1 MRNPIL
7 TLILVAGAGMAGA
20 GALTGPQLS
29 LVIVGTIWAAAAGL
43 CLWLAA
49 DAREARARRDAIVAT
64 GIPALVTIR
73 RARATNLRLNEMP
86 QMALL
91 LHVEPQDGTPAF
103 ECEQHH
109 VVPFEGLGAVHSGRP
124 LHARLAR
131 EDRTRMAIDWST
143 ATAPL
148 AVAA

>member
-7 TLILVAGAGMAGA
+7 KLVLLAGTGMAVA

-29 LVIVGTIWAAAAGL
+29 MVLVGTIWAAAAGL
-43 CLWLAA
+43 FLFLAA
-49 DAREARARRDAIVAT
+49 DAADARARHDEIAAT

-73 RARATNLRLNEMP
+73 RARATNLRINDMP
-86 QMALL
+86 QLALT
-91 LHVEPQDGTPAF
+91 LHVEPQDGTPCF
-103 ECEQHH
+103 ECEQRHI
-109 VVPFEGLGAVHSGRP
+109 VPFEGLGAVHSGRP

-143 ATAPL
+143 ATAPM

>member
-7 TLILVAGAGMAGA
+7 KLIILVGGGMAVAGALA
-20 GALTGPQLS
+20 GPQLS
-29 LVIVGTIWAAAAGL
+29 MVLVGSIWAAAAGL
-43 CLWLAA
+43 CLWIAT
-49 DAREARARRDAIVAT
+49 DAREARARRDEIVAT
-64 GIPALVTIR
+64 GVPALVTIR
-73 RARATNLRLNEMP
+73 RARATNLRVNDMP

-103 ECEQHH
+103 ECEQQQI
-109 VVPFEGLGAVHSGRP
+109 VPFEGLGAVHSGRP

-143 ATAPL
+143 ATAAAP
-148 AVAA
+148 VAA